1 MGTIRNAKE
10 YSWVQPSN
18 TNILREKKK
27 ISAIFNV
34 AKGKWREER
43 QSDFHCMICAGH

>member
-27 ISAIFNV
+27 SLQFLMWLRGN
-34 AKGKWREER
+34 GER
-43 QSDFHCMICAGH
+43 KDNQTFIV